1 VKALRALFA
10 APLLLLTGC
19 IELPSQTLAQSP
31 YTIIGGDPQKKVE
44 VPNIDQAEWT
54 LSRERLRRMRGDLPR
69 RPYVERVQLAIV
81 DPRTGK
87 VYQARGAVAISPD
100 RAARMILIGPGG
112 TTAMDVWVTRDRYR
126 LVIPSLK
133 IEKRGDRDLSE
144 ARGLPIGFLR
154 WWFLAPL
161 EGELVMARSN
171 NSEAAFLL
179 RDGPATVTMRTDG
192 ARFIAIRRE
201 SGKLE
206 GLEWAGQGLTP
217 RAGARG
223 RYVDGELGLRVHVM
237 IEEVLPD
244 EPDPAAFFDPDEKA
258 TSL

>member
-1 VKALRALFA
+1 MA
-10 APLLLLTGC
+10 ASSGGC
-19 IELPSQTLAQSP
+19 IELPPPSVNSSHGP

-44 VPNIDQAEWT
+44 VPNVDQAEWT
-54 LSRERLRRMRGDLPR
+54 LSRERLKRMRSELPR

-87 VYQARGAVAISPD
+87 LYQARGAVAISPD
-100 RAARMILIGPGG
+100 RAARMILVGPGG

-126 LVIPSLK
+126 LSIPALK
-133 IEKRGDRDLSE
+133 IEKRGQRDLAE
-144 ARGLPIGFLR
+144 AKGLPIGFLR
-154 WWFLAPL
+154 WWFLSPL
-161 EGELVMARSN
+161 EGELVLARSN
-171 NSEAAFLL
+171 RAEAAFLL

-206 GLEWAGQGLTP
+206 GLEWASGQGLSP

-223 RYVDGELGLRVHVM
+223 RYIDGEFGLRVHVM

-258 TSL
+258 TTL